1 MDAFGA
7 ESQRRAEQAT
17 AEGRFENEIVGVTEK
32 RLDKETGNIVES
44 DELVLKDEGIRPG
57 TTVETLANLKPAF
70 KPDGSVTA
78 GNSSQISDGASAML
92 IMSEEKAKQ
101 LGLTPRARFHTFAL
115 AGVDPVT
122 MITGPTP
129 STAKI
134 GRASC
139 RERVCQYVENSG
151 VAVS

>member
-57 TTVETLANLKPAF
+57 TTVETLANLNPAF

-78 GNSSQISDGASAML
+78 GNSSQIADAVSAL
-92 IMSEEKAKQ
+92 LRLRDEKPKN
-101 LGLTPRARFHTFAL
+101 LGLTPRAPLHTFSLTRLPQGAL
-115 AGVDPVT
+115 IPRT
-122 MITGPTP
+122 PT
-129 STAKI
+129 THDNEKRIA
-134 GRASC
+134 
-139 RERVCQYVENSG
+139 
-151 VAVS
+151 